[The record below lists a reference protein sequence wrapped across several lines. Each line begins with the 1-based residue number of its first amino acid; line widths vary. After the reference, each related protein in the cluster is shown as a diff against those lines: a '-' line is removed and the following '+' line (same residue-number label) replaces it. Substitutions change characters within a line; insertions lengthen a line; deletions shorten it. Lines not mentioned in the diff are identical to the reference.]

1 MGNLDFVYEM
11 AVDGGM
17 HWFDN
22 RIYIK
27 VDRWSE
33 DAGLKK
39 VRCSVVI

>member
-1 MGNLDFVYEM
+1 MGNLDFAYEL

-22 RIYIK
+22 RIHIK

-33 DAGLKK
+33 DDKALKK
-39 VRCSVVI
+39 